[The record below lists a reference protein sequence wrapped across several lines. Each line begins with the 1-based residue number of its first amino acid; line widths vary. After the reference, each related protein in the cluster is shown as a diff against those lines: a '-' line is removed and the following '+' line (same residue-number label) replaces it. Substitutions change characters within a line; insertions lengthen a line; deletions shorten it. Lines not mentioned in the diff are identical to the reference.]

1 MDLIIKN
8 REISASAFEI
18 LVKLKKDLNNHLLSS
33 IIDRGDNILVSCPF
47 HKGGRESHPSCGV
60 YARKDNGD
68 KPFGLVHCFT
78 CGYSASLQKFV
89 GDCFNKDEEYGESW
103 LIKNFGDIFI
113 DTFEQLGQIS
123 LGKKQPQTLQ
133 ESILDQYDYYHPY
146 MWKRGL
152 SKEVVDKFRI
162 GYDKET
168 NSITFPMWNEYGAL
182 VGISKRCVDTKR
194 FDNQHGVDKPVYLLN
209 YIKQCNIDTVYVAE
223 SQINCLTLWTWG
235 YPAIAMCGTGSD
247 TQYKILNRS
256 GIRVYNLC
264 FDGDEAGHK
273 AIGKFKKNISKDVLI
288 NVVKIPWG
296 KDVNDLTKEEF
307 DKLDIE

>member
-1 MDLIIKN
+1 MELRIGN
-8 REISASAFEI
+8 REIGASAYDI
-18 LVKLKKDLNNHLLSS
+18 LVKLKKDARDGLFYQ
-33 IIDRGDNILVSCPF
+33 IIDRGDNVFVCCPF
-47 HKGGRESHPSCGV
+47 HKGGREQHPSCGV
-60 YARKDNGD
+60 LAKRDDPNRQ
-68 KPFGLVHCFT
+68 FGLVHCFT
-78 CGYSASLQKFV
+78 CGYSATLPKFV
-89 GDCFNKDEEYGESW
+89 SDVLNVDGDTW
-103 LIKNFGDIFI
+103 LLKNFGNVFLEEFKPLEPI
-113 DTFEQLGQIS
+113 DLTE
-123 LGKKQPQTLQ
+123 KKKEYLQ

-194 FDNQHGVDKPVYLLN
+194 FDNQHGVEKPVYLLN
-209 YIKQCNIDTVYVAE
+209 YIKQCGITNVYVAE
-223 SQINCLTLWTWG
+223 SQINALTLWTWG

-247 TQYKILNRS
+247 TQYEILKRS

-264 FDGDEAGHK
+264 FDGDDAGRK
-273 AIGKFKKNISKDVLI
+273 ATAKFIKKLGDGVFI
-288 NVVKIPWG
+288 NVVKIPDG

-307 DKLDIE
+307 DKLEVI